1 MPRLT
6 KEQRHEAIRMLRA
19 LPVTSVARFFNVH
32 KTTIHRLVQKVR
44 NNGPVSDRQRS
55 GRPRKTSD
63 AEDRHIRTAHLRNR
77 FKTSSE
83 TSRDWRG
90 NNQISRFTV
99 ARRLHVHGINSRRPC
114 KKKLLTP
121 RHKVAR
127 LDFARRY
134 VRWTMQQW
142 MRVIFLTSCRI
153 PSNRKMVARESG
165 VARERGLP
173 RDAS

>member
-6 KEQRHEAIRMLRA
+6 KEQRHEAIGMLRA

-32 KTTIHRLVQKVR
+32 KITIHRLVQKVR

-77 FKTSSE
+77 FKMS
-83 TSRDWRG
+83 SRDWRG
-90 NNQISRFTV
+90 SNQISRFSV
-99 ARRLHVHGINSRRPC
+99 ARRLHVNGIKNRRPC
-114 KKKLLTP
+114 KKKFLTP
-121 RHKVAR
+121 RHKIAR

-134 VRWTMQQW
+134 VSIQW
-142 MRVIFLTSCRI
+142 STFVSTL
-153 PSNRKMVARESG
+153 AG
-165 VARERGLP
+165 Q
-173 RDAS
+173 